1 MHNFRGIPLW
11 AAFIGVAFLIM
22 GGFGLLG
29 GVSLLGTA
37 LGSGDPANSP
47 VQLAPGATPQPRN
60 ANGSVL
66 PQIDLVPV
74 TDGLTDPVHIANA
87 NDGSNRLF
95 VIEQAGLIRVVE
107 QGTLLPTPMLDIVD
121 RVECCGERG
130 LLSVAFPPGYADK
143 GYFYVDYTR
152 APDGATVVSRF
163 RITDDPNVAD
173 AGSEEVLLVI
183 EQPYGNHNGGQLLF
197 GPDGYLYVFTGDGG
211 SAGDPENR
219 AQDLTTLL
227 GKILRIDV
235 EGTPPEGQAYAIPA
249 DNPFVG
255 DPEARA
261 EIWAYGLRNPW
272 RNSFDRATGD
282 LYIGDVGQNQF
293 EEVSLQP
300 AASTGGENYGWR
312 CKEAFADFNTDGCG
326 ERPLVDP
333 IVAYDH
339 SQRDVSVTGGVVY
352 RGSRFPAMQGIYVYG
367 DYVSGRIWG
376 LRNPTDAAQ
385 RENVLLLDRGAS
397 AAGNL
402 LISSF
407 GEDEAGNL
415 YLTDYFNGRLFEVVD
430 TRVSGNERLFAPLV
444 LVLP

>member
-1 MHNFRGIPLW
+1 MQNLRGIPLW
-11 AAFIGVAFLIM
+11 AAFIGVAFLAM
-22 GGFGLLG
+22 GGVGLLSG
-29 GVSLLGTA
+29 MSLLGTA
-37 LGSGDPANSP
+37 LGSGDRDGSP
-47 VQLAPGATPQPRN
+47 VQVAPGATPQPRN
-60 ANGSVL
+60 ADARVL

-74 TDGLTDPVHIANA
+74 ADGLTDPVHIANTG
-87 NDGSNRLF
+87 DGSNRLF
-95 VIEQAGLIRVVE
+95 VVEQAGLVRVIE
-107 QGTLLPTPMLDIVD
+107 QGTVLPTSFLDIVE

-130 LLSVAFPPGYADK
+130 LLSVAFPPDYATK

-152 APDGATVVSRF
+152 TPDGATVVSRF
-163 RITDDPNVAD
+163 RVTDDPNVAD
-173 AGSEEVLLVI
+173 AGSEEILLVI

-211 SAGDPENR
+211 SGGDPENR
-219 AQDLTTLL
+219 AQNLTTLL

-235 EGTPPEGQAYAIPA
+235 ESTPPAGQTYGIPA

-255 DPEARA
+255 EPEARP

-293 EEVSLQP
+293 EEISLQP

-312 CKEAFADFNTDGCG
+312 CKEAFAAFNTDGCG

-352 RGSRFPAMQGIYVYG
+352 RGERFPAMQGIYFYG
-367 DYVSGRIWG
+367 DYVSGRMWG
-376 LRNPTDAAQ
+376 LRNPTDPQQ
-385 RENVLLLDRGAS
+385 RENVLLVDRRGSS
-397 AAGNL
+397 AGTI

-407 GEDEAGNL
+407 GEDEDGNL
-415 YLTDYFNGRLFEVVD
+415 YLTDYANGRLFEVVD
-430 TRVSGNERLFAPLV
+430 TRVSGSEQVFAPLLMV
-444 LVLP
+444 MR